1 VSEIANVD
9 QAASWDGPEGSH
21 WSKNADRY
29 DTSLRE
35 HLRLLEDAARIGGGE
50 SVLDIGCGNGAS
62 TLDAARAAAPGPAV
76 GIDLSTAMLSRARDA
91 ASAAGLTNVE
101 FVAGDAQVFPFDPAS
116 FDVAISRFGVM
127 FFADPVAA
135 FTNVARALKPGGRI
149 SWIVW
154 RPLAENE
161 FFSNVRAAIAVGR
174 DLPSPPAGVPS
185 PFGLADPAFTERTL
199 REAGFTAI
207 ELVAVDARYY
217 AGSDAD
223 DAYEFVRGSGFV
235 RFATQ
240 DLDDADRSRAFDTLR
255 EMLIEHTTNDGV
267 MFDSACWLVSAVRP
281 PS

>member
-1 VSEIANVD
+1 VSEIVNVD

-21 WSKNADRY
+21 WSTNADRY

-35 HLRLLEDAARIGGGE
+35 HLRLLEGAARIGAGE
-50 SVLDIGCGNGAS
+50 SVLDIGCGNGTS
-62 TLDAARAAAPGPAV
+62 TLDAARAAAPGRVV
-76 GIDLSTAMLSRARDA
+76 GIDLSTAMLERGRAG

-101 FVAGDAQVFPFDPAS
+101 FVAGDAQVHPFEPAS

-135 FTNVARALKPGGRI
+135 FTNVARAVKPGGRI
-149 SWIVW
+149 AWIVW

-161 FFSNVRAAIAVGR
+161 FFSSVRAAVAVGR

-185 PFGLADPAFTERTL
+185 PFGLADPDHTERTL
-199 REAGFTAI
+199 REAGFTSI

-240 DLDDADRSRAFDTLR
+240 DLDDADRSRAFDALR
-255 EMLIEHTTNDGV
+255 EMLTGHTTNDGV
-267 MFDSACWLVSAVRP
+267 LFDSACWLVHAVRP
-281 PS
+281 PA